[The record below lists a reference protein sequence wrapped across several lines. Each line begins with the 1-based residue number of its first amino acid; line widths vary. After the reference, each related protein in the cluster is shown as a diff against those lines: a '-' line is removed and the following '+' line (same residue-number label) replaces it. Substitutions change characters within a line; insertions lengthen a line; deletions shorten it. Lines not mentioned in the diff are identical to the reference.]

1 MARGGPR
8 RMVKDVPTGRRSGGT
23 SLEKFDNGIRLDIRR
38 PSGNPADIAAR
49 RAELARQK
57 VAKLKEQKRQL
68 VKDLDEANNRAKKA
82 AAENKA
88 LTARQK
94 ELQARED
101 ERILSRQDESMM
113 STQEGYNAH
122 KAAEQEARKAARQAA
137 AKKAAFT
144 RDLNKTIK
152 ELEVR
157 KAAKETAEQEAKRQA
172 EVVAKRQ
179 AKAAELKAAHDN
191 YISTRRSDA
200 IIFADEAGIP
210 AREFLESADDSAI
223 EFWALSTRPKPGGF
237 ESARLEQLRKEID
250 PQNLEKL
257 DFLVGRYK
265 DFTKKRTGAGG
276 APEGTDR
283 FDSTAKD
290 AVRNEFERIDATRA
304 NRATSEPPVID
315 TKAWGDALRRT
326 VDSGKATGSFLWK
339 WGVKKPIGL
348 AARYPRRAI
357 ISGLGAVGGSVG
369 YSLYR
374 DSKRNAETA
383 REVANIEA
391 NAEEARK
398 EFEDFIAGP
407 GTGISYDED
416 RGTTLP
422 WINELPDNATVE
434 QAAAKL
440 ITEID
445 KIQAGMKERYAG
457 FSSGTVDGATLQKVR
472 DLWTVY
478 DSAGINTNANR
489 WRNIKGE
496 LAVRHPEYYSLL
508 TDTDDSTKN
517 QEKIFREIDAAV
529 RARASQA
536 GGGK

>member
-1 MARGGPR
+1 MARGRPR

-38 PSGNPADIAAR
+38 PSGNPADTAAR

-57 VAKLKEQKRQL
+57 AAKLKEQKRQL

-82 AAENKA
+82 ANENKA
-88 LTARQK
+88 LIARQK

-122 KAAEQEARKAARQAA
+122 KAAEQEARKAARQEA

-152 ELEVR
+152 ELEAR
-157 KAAKETAEQEAKRQA
+157 KVAKETAEQEAKRQA
-172 EVVAKRQ
+172 EAVAKRQ

-191 YISTRRSDA
+191 YISMRRNDA

-257 DFLVGRYK
+257 DLLVGRYK
-265 DFTKKRTGAGG
+265 EAAKKHTGAGG

-283 FDSTAKD
+283 FDPTVED
-290 AVRNEFERIDATRA
+290 ALRNEVERIDAARA
-304 NRATSEPPVID
+304 NRATSEPPAID
-315 TKAWGDALRRT
+315 TKAWGQSLGKMT
-326 VDSGKATGSFLWK
+326 SGGRDIGKFLWK
-339 WGVKKPIGL
+339 WFAKKPVGL
-348 AARYPRRAI
+348 AVRNPRRALATLALGAGGLA
-357 ISGLGAVGGSVG
+357 GLGYYLG
-369 YSLYR
+369 
-374 DSKRNAETA
+374 SKRGAETA
-383 REVANIEA
+383 QEVSNIKANM
-391 NAEEARK
+391 EEARK
-398 EFEDFIAGP
+398 GFEDFIVGP
-407 GTGISYDED
+407 DTGISYDED
-416 RGTTLP
+416 RGATLP
-422 WINELPDNATVE
+422 WINELPDDATAG
-434 QAAAKL
+434 QAAAYL
-440 ITEID
+440 IKEID
-445 KIQAGMKERYAG
+445 TIQAGMKKRYAG
-457 FSSGTVDGATLQKVR
+457 FSSGTVDEATRQKVQ

-478 DSAGINTNANR
+478 NSAGMNTSANR
-489 WRNIKGE
+489 WRNMKEE
-496 LAVRHPEYYSLL
+496 LATRHPQYYALL
-508 TDTDDSTKN
+508 TGDSKE
-517 QEKIFREIDAAV
+517 QEKIFHEIDDAMKAQAA
-529 RARASQA
+529 QA